1 MKKSALFVMALMTP
15 SLLFAQQAT
24 NSIYIDQVG
33 DGSTITL
40 TQQGQTNGIGKE
52 NNRFQLQG
60 SNQTVTMTQ
69 RGNGNMIEGNIIQ
82 ADNINYDITTL
93 GDSNSIVFDHGSS
106 GSVAGTT
113 LNLTATG
120 SMNTFDLKQ
129 GTTSSSTGATQTI
142 NVTGDSNQYVS
153 TINTDDVIQT
163 ATVAGDSNQLT
174 IVQNGHASK
183 NMDINLVGSGNI
195 FDIKQTSTL
204 NVDRLSINSQ
214 SVGSTVHINQCT
226 SGC

>member
-1 MKKSALFVMALMTP
+1 MKKTALFVMALMTP
-15 SLLFAQQAT
+15 TLLFAQQAT

-33 DGSTITL
+33 DSSTITL
-40 TQQGQTNGIGKE
+40 TQQGQTNSIGKE
-52 NNRFQLQG
+52 NDRFQLQG
-60 SNQTVTMTQ
+60 SNQTLTMTQ
-69 RGNGNMIEGNIIQ
+69 HGNGNSIQGNIIQ
-82 ADNINYDITTL
+82 ADNINYDINTL
-93 GDSNSIVFDHGSS
+93 GDSNSIVFDHGTS

-129 GTTSSSTGATQTI
+129 GTTSSATGATQNIT
-142 NVTGDSNQYVS
+142 VTGDSNEYTS

-163 ATVAGDSNQLT
+163 SSVTGDSNKLT
-174 IVQNGHASK
+174 IVQNGHTSK
-183 NMDINLVGSGNI
+183 NMDIALTGSHNT

-204 NVDRLSINSQ
+204 NVDRLSVTSQ